1 MKEQIMEI
9 LLDLRPDVD
18 FETETKLIDSHV
30 LESFD
35 IVSLVA
41 DLEEEFDVRIRPKDL
56 VAENFNSADAIE
68 KLIKKLQE
76 DSLNA

>member
-35 IVSLVA
+35 VVSLVA

-68 KLIKKLQE
+68 KLIRKLQE
-76 DSLNA
+76 DSSNA

>member
-41 DLEEEFDVRIRPKDL
+41 DLEEEFEVRIRPKDL

>member
-68 KLIKKLQE
+68 KLIRKLQE
-76 DSLNA
+76 DSSNA